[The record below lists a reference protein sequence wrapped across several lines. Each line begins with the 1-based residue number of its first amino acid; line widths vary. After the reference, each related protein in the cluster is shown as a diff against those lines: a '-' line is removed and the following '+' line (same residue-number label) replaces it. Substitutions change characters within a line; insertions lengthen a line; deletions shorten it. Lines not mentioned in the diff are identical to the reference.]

1 MTLPLHLEPRTA
13 VNLHL
18 FVGGTSYVVEISAP
32 VSGMKSFLTPAYE
45 RGECFRVPLLEE
57 SAVSTAHH
65 LGRTQPVNGSV
76 RIDLLDRIGRM
87 TNRSE
92 ELVLAAVTLGNTSN
106 DGYLLVGGADG
117 AANNSGL
124 LMRVGTPT
132 FSSE

>member
-1 MTLPLHLEPRTA
+1 
-13 VNLHL
+13 
-18 FVGGTSYVVEISAP
+18 
-32 VSGMKSFLTPAYE
+32 
-45 RGECFRVPLLEE
+45 
-57 SAVSTAHH
+57 
-65 LGRTQPVNGSV
+65 
-76 RIDLLDRIGRM
+76 M